1 MPREKRYEET
11 TDARRG
17 EAYSVRP
24 EFARTGVAQG
34 DVMRGRVV
42 FVPKHRR
49 YAVIEFLGPGGVSR
63 EAFWPEDLKAR
74 CRR

>member
-24 EFARTGVAQG
+24 EFARTGVARG

-49 YAVIEFLGPGGVSR
+49 YAVIEFMGPGGGKPGGVLAGR
-63 EAFWPEDLKAR
+63 YEGQML
-74 CRR
+74 